1 MILATILR
9 THEVPSMVPWDKH
22 YYLCDHLK
30 IIFEELGITLFPA
43 YAVADP
49 EDICRVCD
57 GLILPGSSKNVFP
70 SYYGRERDPEA
81 PYCEDEFATDKPI
94 VEAFVK
100 AGKPILGICGGI
112 QVLNVL
118 FGGTLIQRL
127 PGHNETRH
135 AICVAPDSFLW
146 NVYGRETV
154 EVNSYHG
161 QNVDDV
167 APGFKVTARTKEG
180 TVEAIEKGNI
190 VGVQW
195 HPEVDFEMD
204 FFRTF
209 VKEFLGEANV

>member
-9 THEVPSMVPWDKH
+9 THTVPEMAPWDKH
-22 YYLCDHLK
+22 YYLCDDWK
-30 IIFEELGITLFPA
+30 KIFEELGITLFPV
-43 YAVADP
+43 YTHCCIQ
-49 EDICRVCD
+49 EICDVCD
-57 GLILPGSSKNVFP
+57 GLILPGSNKNIYP

-81 PYCEDEFATDKPI
+81 PYSVDEYSTDKPV

-127 PGHNETRH
+127 PGHGGTRH
-135 AICVAPDSFLW
+135 NIQVEKDSFLYR
-146 NVYGRETV
+146 VYGKDVV

-167 APGFKVTARTKEG
+167 APGFRVTARTESG

-190 VGVQW
+190 IGVQW
-195 HPEVDFEMD
+195 HPEVDREMD
-204 FFRTF
+204 FFRRF
-209 VKEFLGEANV
+209 VKEFLQ

>member
-1 MILATILR
+1 M
-9 THEVPSMVPWDKH
+9 
-22 YYLCDHLK
+22 
-30 IIFEELGITLFPA
+30 
-43 YAVADP
+43 ADP
-49 EDICRVCD
+49 EDLCRVCD
-57 GLILPGSSKNVFP
+57 GLVLPGSSKNVFP
-70 SYYGRERDPEA
+70 SYYGREQDPEA
-81 PYCEDEFATDKPI
+81 PYSVDEYATDKPI

-135 AICVAPDSFLW
+135 DICITPDSFLW
-146 NVYGRETV
+146 NVYGKDVV

-167 APGFKVTARTKEG
+167 SPGFQVTARTKDG

-209 VKEFLGEANV
+209 VNMFLR

>member
-9 THEVPSMVPWDKH
+9 TQEVPSMAPWDKH
-22 YYLCDHLK
+22 YYLCDHFKK
-30 IIFEELGITLFPA
+30 IFDELGITLFPA

-81 PYCEDEFATDKPI
+81 PYSVDEYATDKPI

-135 AICVAPDSFLW
+135 DICVAPDSFLW
-146 NVYGRETV
+146 NVYGKDVV

-167 APGFKVTARTKEG
+167 APGFQVTARTKDG

-209 VKEFLGEANV
+209 VKEFFK